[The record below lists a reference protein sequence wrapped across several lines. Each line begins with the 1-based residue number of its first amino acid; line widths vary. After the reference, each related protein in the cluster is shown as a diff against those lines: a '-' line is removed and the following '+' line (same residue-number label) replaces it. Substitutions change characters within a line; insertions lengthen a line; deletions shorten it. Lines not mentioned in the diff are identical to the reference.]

1 MANMR
6 GKSCDRSRAGG
17 TDEGRPSVCHG
28 GGGMTRKW
36 LQPVHDVVTCTEDNT
51 NSTTPS
57 EKDSF
62 FSGMEVVR
70 AHHKQGTTSVSR
82 TESNVAA
89 SECAF
94 SLQAQEERFSPPER
108 APPCPRPLKTQEG
121 SQASQ
126 KLKHLAQASSQHS
139 EKTASRGENTTR
151 TGFRYGEEL
160 FDADL
165 STHIVKPL
173 QQWSNVSPGRAD
185 LFQEGGK
192 YLMGTAFS
200 FIASDLQK
208 SGLDYDG
215 TENAHANGCG
225 RYRCGLDNVKSGG
238 SDTTCGNER
247 FVDEGGSCTCGTLK
261 TQVVSEKEAQEGRAS
276 HSGKAFS
283 LVDSFT
289 SSADAHKTV
298 IPVACNN
305 LSGDLVC
312 SVGSSDAE
320 ARESA
325 KNDSKVGLEEELCA
339 VEGPQT
345 LRGHPRPE
353 RCVTSEE
360 KAVALDDFSFEEEVG
375 EKGGAYLNGETIWAK
390 QRSELSERQEE
401 VLRARFDYANNIS
414 TLQSSIE
421 RRCAL
426 MMELRELEER
436 IDQCVSSESFDDA
449 GLLEN
454 EVSRIC
460 AEIVA
465 IDTSMSVVSFTEQ
478 HGRLHGAVQRLVQL
492 LRRHRTDIS
501 DSLATEKRRLEHF
514 INKRMCAMEKRAAGV
529 ALQLDEWELRRRN
542 TQQTLEELRK
552 CRSEVVETLKKKNE
566 ELCVSHQR
574 VSREKIEL
582 DDEIALLEARLL
594 ELREVRENKAALLLD
609 LADKMKRNDVE
620 KDVLVKAHDEGI
632 QNEEDILL
640 SINTK
645 MGALQRT
652 IEAIR
657 EEGRLFEET
666 KAQLLDELRQWEE
679 NIAIFDKQSALLE
692 KETVPRLPGLVSA
705 VTEVLQLWRIGI
717 GAFCGPPHSVSA
729 SVSETPMESPVFAVR
744 ELERRLCELDV
755 DSQQQDELLTSI
767 DRQLSLAHGSLPL
780 VEAAKQSAISLKQ
793 FSDAKTKSEEIRSL
807 LHTIEELS
815 ASRQSLTEHLQE
827 NRSKYAAL
835 SEQLVV
841 ARNQSKEKVR
851 AYITKYETAL
861 KTAAM
866 LTTTPLDFL
875 QLPDV
880 HQGSCVN
887 DSDELLNALQRL
899 LHTLENECKT
909 IVEKSADLIL

>member
-552 CRSEVVETLKKKNE
+552 CRSE
-566 ELCVSHQR
+566 
-574 VSREKIEL
+574 
-582 DDEIALLEARLL
+582 
-594 ELREVRENKAALLLD
+594 
-609 LADKMKRNDVE
+609 
-620 KDVLVKAHDEGI
+620 
-632 QNEEDILL
+632 
-640 SINTK
+640 
-645 MGALQRT
+645 
-652 IEAIR
+652 
-657 EEGRLFEET
+657 
-666 KAQLLDELRQWEE
+666 
-679 NIAIFDKQSALLE
+679 
-692 KETVPRLPGLVSA
+692 
-705 VTEVLQLWRIGI
+705 
-717 GAFCGPPHSVSA
+717 